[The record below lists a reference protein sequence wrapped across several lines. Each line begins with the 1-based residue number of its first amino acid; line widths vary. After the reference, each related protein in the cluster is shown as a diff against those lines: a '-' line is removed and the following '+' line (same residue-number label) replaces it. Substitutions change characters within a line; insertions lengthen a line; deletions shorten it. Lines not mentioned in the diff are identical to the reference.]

1 MRRFD
6 CQCAT
11 ALWSGNI
18 TTGGGTTPPRATKT
32 APYSSSTRRLN
43 ASLGSGQRKPFGRL
57 LKNGDSVMH
66 PGSWSGIEFSKALA
80 CLPLEIVTPSFV
92 VGSGPVKSKQI
103 TAPRHTLLPAAKVLC
118 QHFGLSALV
127 IASGAQLYPR
137 GSTF

>member
-43 ASLGSGQRKPFGRL
+43 ASPGSGQRKPFGRL

-66 PGSWSGIEFSKALA
+66 PGSCSEIEFSEALA
-80 CLPLEIVTPSFV
+80 YLLLEIVTRGFV
-92 VGSGPVKSKQI
+92 VGSGPAKSKQI
-103 TAPRHTLLPAAKVLC
+103 TAPTHTLLPATMALFRR
-118 QHFGLSALV
+118 FGLSALV
-127 IASGAQLYPR
+127 IAC
-137 GSTF
+137 